1 MKSKKRMEEPF
12 YACVQLENMVPED
25 HILRKIDRW
34 IDFSFIEEKSRGLY
48 RDRGRPSI
56 DPEVLLRMMVAGYLY
71 GITSERRLCE
81 EVHLNLAYRWFCR
94 LTLEDRVPDHSTF
107 SKNRHGRAGWS
118 ELIRESFTEVVRQ
131 AIELGL
137 VRGKHVSVDATTIEA
152 DASIDSLE
160 PIVVELSSEEYLA
173 KMDEESG
180 TSPGSK
186 GGSGSDKGSRLGNET
201 HRSRTD
207 PDARIHRRRWKETK
221 LAYSGN
227 VLMDN
232 RSRVILDVEVT
243 EPSIHEEAETA
254 AVMIGRS
261 RFRLGITPETVGGD
275 KAYGSGPAVR
285 ALIGAGVVPHVPRP
299 EQGKHNSAGI
309 YGKEAFTYDAE
320 RDEFICPGGNR
331 LRRRTE
337 HYHSR
342 QTEYAASVKDCRVCP
357 LRGQCTRGRFRSVQR
372 HWDSKYLELAEELRE
387 TTGYRLSQRCRKKI
401 EHLFG
406 ESKER
411 MGLRRARRRGR
422 ANLREQLLLTAMVQ
436 NMKRIVAAMERRRR
450 PVAAAATVSL
460 SRAFHAISREITT
473 LWHKILRNITTTE
486 PMNHDLCHISYVSEV

>member
-1 MKSKKRMEEPF
+1 VKSKKRMEEPF
-12 YACVQLENMVPED
+12 YACVQLEEMVPED

-34 IDFSFIEEKSRGLY
+34 IDFSFMEEKSRGLY
-48 RDRGRPSI
+48 SNRGRPSI
-56 DPEVLLRMMVAGYLY
+56 DPEVLLRMLVVGYLH
-71 GITSERRLCE
+71 GIISERRLCE

-118 ELIRESFTEVVRQ
+118 ELIRDSFTEVVRQ
-131 AIELGL
+131 AIELGV
-137 VRGKHVSVDATTIEA
+137 VRGAHLSVDATTIKA
-152 DASIDSLE
+152 DASMDSLE
-160 PIVVELSSEEYLA
+160 PIVVELSSDEYLA

-180 TSPGSK
+180 RG
-186 GGSGSDKGSRLGNET
+186 GGSTGGSENDKGSRIGNET

-232 RSRVILDVEVT
+232 GSRVILDVDVT

-285 ALIGAGVVPHVPRP
+285 ALIGAGVAPHVSKP

-309 YGKEAFTYDAE
+309 FGKEAFTYDAE
-320 RDEFICPGGNR
+320 RNEFICPGGNR

-342 QTEYAASVKDCRVCP
+342 QTEYAASVKDCRACT
-357 LRGQCTRGRFRSVQR
+357 LKRQCTRGRFRSVQR
-372 HWDSKYLELAEELRE
+372 HWDIEYLERAEALRE
-387 TTGYRLSQRCRKKI
+387 TKGYRLSQRCRKKI

-406 ESKER
+406 ESKEQ
-411 MGLRRARRRGR
+411 MGLRRARRRGK
-422 ANLREQLLLTAMVQ
+422 ANVLEQLLMTAMVQ
-436 NMKRIVAAMERRRR
+436 NMKRIVTAMERNTK
-450 PVAAAATVSL
+450 PVASAAAAYKSSVFQS
-460 SRAFHAISREITT
+460 ISSHITA
-473 LWHKILRNITTTE
+473 LWCQYRIDIENIDR
-486 PMNHDLCHISYVSEV
+486 MNYQIYPVLNRS

>member
-1 MKSKKRMEEPF
+1 MEEPF
-12 YACVQLENMVPED
+12 YACVQLEDMVPKD

-34 IDFSFIEEKSRGLY
+34 IDFSFMEEKSRALY
-48 RDRGRPSI
+48 SDRGRPSI
-56 DPEVLLRMMVAGYLY
+56 DPEVLLRMMVAGYLH

-152 DASIDSLE
+152 DASLGSLE
-160 PIVVELSSEEYLA
+160 PMVVELSSAEYLA
-173 KMDEESG
+173 KLDEESG
-180 TSPGSK
+180 KSPGAQ
-186 GGSGSDKGSRLGNET
+186 GVSGSDKGSRLRNET

-232 RSRVILDVEVT
+232 GSRVILDVEVT
-243 EPSIHEEAETA
+243 EPSIHEETETA

-261 RFRLGITPETVGGD
+261 RFLLGITPETVGGD
-275 KAYGSGPAVR
+275 TAYGSGPAVR
-285 ALIGAGVVPHVPRP
+285 ALIKAGVAPHVPHS
-299 EQGKHNSAGI
+299 EQGKHNAAGI

-337 HYHSR
+337 HHHSR
-342 QTEYAASVKDCRVCP
+342 QTEYAASVKDCRVCT
-357 LRGQCTRGRFRSVQR
+357 LKRQCTRGRFRSVQR
-372 HWDSKYLELAEELRE
+372 HWDSEYLELAEALRE

-401 EHLFG
+401 EPLFG

-436 NMKRIVAAMERRRR
+436 NMKRIVTAMERHRR
-450 PVAAAATVSL
+450 PVAAAAAVYMS
-460 SRAFHAISREITT
+460 SAFQTISRYITA
-473 LWHKILRNITTTE
+473 LWCRLLSNIDNTE
-486 PMNHDLCHISYVSEV
+486 ATNHHLCHILYMS